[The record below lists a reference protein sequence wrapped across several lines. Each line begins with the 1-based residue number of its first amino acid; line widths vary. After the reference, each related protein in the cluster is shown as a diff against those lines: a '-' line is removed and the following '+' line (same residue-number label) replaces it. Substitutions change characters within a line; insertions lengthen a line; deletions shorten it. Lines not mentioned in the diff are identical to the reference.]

1 MNILNGEHYVNDNNQ
16 LLYVLEQSMPFLL
29 QMSRITDI
37 ISYDL
42 YPDY

>member
-1 MNILNGEHYVNDNNQ
+1 MNDEHYFNDNNQ
-16 LLYVLEQSMPFLL
+16 LFYVLQQSMPFLL
-29 QMSRITDI
+29 QMSTITDI